1 VDQETSA
8 DSVLKKSRSRRHEMS
23 FVLRIYQ
30 KDINHLVMT
39 EFFFIDV
46 VFLLFL
52 GLQNKNIFSEQF

>member
-1 VDQETSA
+1 
-8 DSVLKKSRSRRHEMS
+8 MS